1 VDYVDY
7 VNQKMPENRQ
17 DFSQFVGE
25 QENEDAF
32 ADMKILDADA
42 TVLEDPEG
50 KTAVRDIV
58 QFVQYE
64 DFEEIGIRE
73 LA

>member
-1 VDYVDY
+1 
-7 VNQKMPENRQ
+7 MPEAKQ

-32 ADMKILDADA
+32 ANMKILDADA

-50 KTAVRDIV
+50 RKAVRDIV
-58 QFVQYE
+58 
-64 DFEEIGIRE
+64 
-73 LA
+73 